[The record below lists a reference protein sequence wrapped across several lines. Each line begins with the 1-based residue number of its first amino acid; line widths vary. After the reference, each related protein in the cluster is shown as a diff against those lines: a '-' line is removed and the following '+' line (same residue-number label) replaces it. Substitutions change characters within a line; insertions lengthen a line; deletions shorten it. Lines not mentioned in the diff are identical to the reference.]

1 MTSTPNNNEGSFGE
15 NPLSEVCKCIE
26 MDAVEITTY
35 FYEAS
40 LDLYREFFP
49 SGWKR
54 GVYRGENLK
63 ILKRVFERKEDH
75 ISIVN

>member
-1 MTSTPNNNEGSFGE
+1 MTSTPNNNEDSFGE

-26 MDAVEITTY
+26 MHAVEITTY

-40 LDLYREFFP
+40 LDLYHEFCP

-54 GVYRGENLK
+54 GVNRGKNHK
-63 ILKRVFERKEDH
+63 ILNRVFERKEDH